1 VREIQIRI
9 GRAGAFRS
17 EFRGLKGIGDGKPC
31 VLVGF
36 PFPFLANFTAPC
48 QSAKGHQAI
57 ALAMIYPD
65 PEKGGR
71 GKKAKNFS
79 ETEGFSAARLS
90 QARSVLRNSR
100 PLVLAVLAGGKPVWS
115 RSLEM
120 VRSANSLL
128 PRPPWTLASLGR
140 GRRRRYF
147 ASSAAGTGSRVQR
160 CSRSRSE
167 VSVLRAR
174 RITAAAAAEISCRM
188 AGPHRARFSAIA

>member
-1 VREIQIRI
+1 MREIQIRI

-90 QARSVLRNSR
+90 QALSAASLATAR
-100 PLVLAVLAGGKPVWS
+100 P
-115 RSLEM
+115 
-120 VRSANSLL
+120 RSAGWWQASVEPLFGNGSFGEQFIAAPSLDISL
-128 PRPPWTLASLGR
+128 IGPRPQA
-140 GRRRRYF
+140 
-147 ASSAAGTGSRVQR
+147 QI
-160 CSRSRSE
+160 
-167 VSVLRAR
+167 LR
-174 RITAAAAAEISCRM
+174 
-188 AGPHRARFSAIA
+188 P